1 MGNKRIQKLEVKMA
15 TKKCPQCKTNLEKVK
30 FDIGYGVGV
39 ESLHCKKCG
48 FNITE
53 NNRLKTAISALRE
66 QMSKEIK
73 VIKVGTGLGV
83 RFPNDVVKIYKL
95 KKGEEIVIK
104 PEIDGIKL
112 VPS

>member
-1 MGNKRIQKLEVKMA
+1 MA
-15 TKKCPQCKTNLEKVK
+15 TKKCPQCKTNLEKVN
-30 FDIGYGVGV
+30 FDIGYGIGV

-48 FNITE
+48 FNATE
-53 NNRLKTAISALRE
+53 NNRLKTAISSLRE

-83 RFPNDVVKIYKL
+83 RFPNEVVKSYRL
-95 KKGEEIVIK
+95 KKGEEIVLK
-104 PEIDGIKL
+104 PEFDGIKL

>member
-1 MGNKRIQKLEVKMA
+1 MT
-15 TKKCPQCKTNLEKVK
+15 TKKCPQCKTNLEKVN
-30 FDIGYGVGV
+30 FDIGYGVQV

-48 FNITE
+48 FNITQD
-53 NNRLKTAISALRE
+53 NRLKTAISYLRK

-83 RFPNDVVKIYKL
+83 RFPNEVVKSYKL

-104 PEIDGIKL
+104 PEFDGIKL
-112 VPS
+112 VTS

>member
-1 MGNKRIQKLEVKMA
+1 MA
-15 TKKCPQCKTNLEKVK
+15 TKKCPQCKANLEKVK
-30 FDIGYGVGV
+30 FDIGYGVEV

-53 NNRLKTAISALRE
+53 DNRLKTAISSLRE

-73 VIKVGTGLGV
+73 IVKVGTGLGV
-83 RFPNDVVKIYKL
+83 RFPNEVVKGYKL

-104 PEIDGIKL
+104 PELDGIKL
-112 VPS
+112 VTS

>member
-1 MGNKRIQKLEVKMA
+1 MA
-15 TKKCPQCKTNLEKVK
+15 TKKCQQCKANLEKVK
-30 FDIGYGVGV
+30 FDIGYGVEV

-53 NNRLKTAISALRE
+53 NNGLKTAISSLRA

-73 VIKVGTGLGV
+73 IVRVGTGLGI
-83 RFPNDVVKIYKL
+83 RLPNEVVKSYKL
-95 KKGEEIVIK
+95 KKGEEIVLK
-104 PEIDGIKL
+104 PEFDGIKL